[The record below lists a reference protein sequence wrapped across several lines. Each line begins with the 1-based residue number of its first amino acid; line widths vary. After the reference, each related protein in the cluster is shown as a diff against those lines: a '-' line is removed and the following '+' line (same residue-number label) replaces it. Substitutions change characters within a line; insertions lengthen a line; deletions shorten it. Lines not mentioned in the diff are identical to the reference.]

1 MSSRWTQVGQ
11 LCAELQEKDVER
23 KGSQSEWDDKI
34 EELDKKV
41 ATTMSQL
48 STFEKLFKL
57 LISVDGN
64 GSTKPSD
71 TTLLEFFEA
80 KIGEAIGDAPAM
92 FHSCEIAFED
102 VTVLLATH
110 ISALRKE
117 EHQKQRLSTLLVKKT
132 KRQQAHARAFQ
143 EQKRKA
149 DQICTEH
156 GEGMVEA
163 KRRRTEAW
171 VMRDRVLCLDV

>member
-1 MSSRWTQVGQ
+1 MGQ